1 MWIENPDLFV
11 FSLTTSLIGI
21 LSLLLMRL
29 SIECRHCR
37 TIFFG
42 FFLLVGVATLI
53 NLQQETNE
61 WVLTA
66 SALSIMTIGSILESN
81 PRPSLRHDSTPLSE
95 GVH

>member
-1 MWIENPDLFV
+1 MWIENPDLFT
-11 FSLTTSLIGI
+11 FSLAVSLIGI

-29 SIECRHCR
+29 SIDCRHCR

-53 NLQQETNE
+53 NLRQETNE

-66 SALSIMTIGSILESN
+66 SVLATMTIGSVLESN
-81 PRPSLRHDSTPLSE
+81 HPRPSRDRDESAQIFLN
-95 GVH
+95 